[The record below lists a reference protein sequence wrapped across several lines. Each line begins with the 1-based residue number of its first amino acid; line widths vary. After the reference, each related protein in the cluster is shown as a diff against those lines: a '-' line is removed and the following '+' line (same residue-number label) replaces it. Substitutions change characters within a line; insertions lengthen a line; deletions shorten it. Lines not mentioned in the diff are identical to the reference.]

1 MKFPNKLSD
10 RQQMKGSLWPDVAL
24 LAVAVVVLLAFAWSI
39 KIDNVAI
46 AVVCGCVLASSVVLG
61 STVHLVP
68 DDTRSQATERTLRVA
83 TNTLEH
89 LRGGLTAENAQAICQ
104 LILPETNAEGVA
116 ITNTTNVLACLG
128 PFSAAYK
135 PGSPNS
141 RATTEVLKSK
151 RMETFY
157 SMDQEMQRPA
167 RFTVGAGQKGN
178 AFGIIVPL
186 VVQDRAL
193 GTIKL
198 YYNRDLDM
206 DKTQLAIAR
215 GLGQLLSTQLSAYEL
230 DYQAELTARAEVK
243 ALQAQINPHF
253 LFNTLNTIAS
263 LCRTDPMKARDILRE
278 FSLFYRRT
286 LESSQSTL
294 IPLSQELEQT
304 RRYLTIEKA
313 RFGEDRIVESEH
325 VEGNCGQLLV
335 PSFLVQPIVEN
346 AVRHAMRDVGALHV
360 DIHVA
365 VDGDDILVAV
375 ADDGLGMTE
384 DVAARLL
391 DPNAGQVVEGD
402 GTKRRGAGMALR
414 NVAER
419 VERVFDLGSGVEIV
433 SKPGEGTCVTLRLV
447 GAKMML
453 VGDADEDI

>member
-1 MKFPNKLSD
+1 MKLPNRLSD
-10 RQQMKGSLWPDVAL
+10 HRQMRGSRWPDVIL
-24 LAVAVVVLLAFAWSI
+24 LVTVVVVLAALIWSVSA
-39 KIDNVAI
+39 DNVAVAMI
-46 AVVCGCVLASSVVLG
+46 CGCVMAASVVLG
-61 STVHLVP
+61 GTVHLTP

-89 LRGGLTAENAQAICQ
+89 LRGGLTAENAQAICS
-104 LILPETNAEGVA
+104 LLLPETNAEGVA
-116 ITNTTNVLACLG
+116 ITNTTTVLACVG
-128 PFSAAYK
+128 PFPVAFT

-157 SMDQEMQRPA
+157 SMDTEMERPA

-178 AFGIIVPL
+178 AFGVIVPL

-193 GTIKL
+193 GAIKL
-198 YYNRDLDM
+198 YYTSDLDM

-263 LCRTDPMKARDILRE
+263 LCRTDPMRAREILRE

-286 LESSQSTL
+286 LESSQATL

-325 VEGNCGQLLV
+325 VEGGCGDLMV

-346 AVRHAMRDVGALHV
+346 AVRHAMRDSGALHV

-365 VDGDDILVAV
+365 CDGDDVLVAV

-384 DVAARLL
+384 EVAARLL
-391 DPNAGQVVEGD
+391 DPNAGQVED
-402 GTKRRGAGMALR
+402 DSPTKRRGAGMALR

-433 SKPGEGTCVTLRLV
+433 SKPGEGTCVTLRLS
-447 GAKMML
+447 GARSRL
-453 VGDADEDI
+453 ADGSSENI